1 MRELTS
7 VKIKAPLGSYRSD
20 RSEAQALNELS
31 LTKKRALSIIE
42 PIANIHGVPLN
53 FAFAFTCIETMGLA
67 LRSADGLSYGMM
79 QTNAATLDGV
89 IKSAFKMGMSI
100 EDFKYVYYACKPAFR
115 VKPNAK
121 IPPLNWGNQQFIGN
135 ISDIGDQAVEK
146 AKIMAQPVRDV
157 LIYANPTY
165 ILSTGGGYTSPYN
178 IFNRK
183 MNSDPSFGIHIGCM
197 YLYELIVKSLQKEG
211 DVEYIRTDW
220 VINGYNGGY
229 YSKFN
234 PWMNSAQGKLEP
246 NTWLAQPNVPS
257 VTKAYV
263 KRLAGIG
270 GYLEL
275 IKNGKFVL

>member
-183 MNSDPSFGIHIGCM
+183 MNSDPSFGIHIG
-197 YLYELIVKSLQKEG
+197 
-211 DVEYIRTDW
+211 
-220 VINGYNGGY
+220 